1 MRGPLTRQNLLSQGH
16 DVPKIYGDPA
26 LLLSRYYNP
35 IVDKKYSYGIVS
47 HYVDYDNVC
56 KLFSGIDDILIID
69 LMTTNIEKTTRL
81 FLKCD
86 RILSSSLHGIIVSH
100 AYQIPAV
107 WIEFSDKLF
116 GDGIKFQDYFESL
129 KIPTYKPFR
138 VLSLKDLNQITQD
151 FEIYPSSPKKD
162 RLKII
167 QDELLAVCPF

>member
-1 MRGPLTRQNLLSQGH
+1 MQ
-16 DVPKIYGDPA
+16 
-26 LLLSRYYNP
+26 
-35 IVDKKYSYGIVS
+35 
-47 HYVDYDNVC
+47 
-56 KLFSGIDDILIID
+56 II
-69 LMTTNIEKTTRL
+69 TP
-81 FLKCD
+81 F
-86 RILSSSLHGIIVSH
+86 ILSSSLHGIIVSH